1 MCRVFSYLLL
11 DLLSP
16 QSLNQ
21 NHGIT
26 TTTKQVE
33 SVRILMQDLLG
44 MLNSNSTSHTPFSSL
59 QTSEKQLL
67 EVGIAKTISTRNTIV
82 IFHHEIPI
90 IISICSQ
97 QGVPNP
103 PYFIK
108 SAWQCLLP
116 PFFKFCPSPLPLHS
130 CNVILLKYILY
141 FFSAVYFSDK
151 HIQRPTEL
159 HTYIK
164 IY

>member
-1 MCRVFSYLLL
+1 
-11 DLLSP
+11 
-16 QSLNQ
+16 
-21 NHGIT
+21 
-26 TTTKQVE
+26 
-33 SVRILMQDLLG
+33 MQDLLG

-59 QTSEKQLL
+59 QKSEKQLL
-67 EVGIAKTISTRNTIV
+67 EVGIAKTISRRNTIV

-130 CNVILLKYILY
+130 CNVILLKDILY
-141 FFSAVYFSDK
+141 FFLCCVFFRQRHTETNRIT
-151 HIQRPTEL
+151 HIYKDILTPHAMCTQQLPVL
-159 HTYIK
+159 Q
-164 IY
+164 